1 VQIALA
7 TLSVSQF
14 VMISTTSTSPLY
26 LHDQGHP
33 VGIIGLAVSLHLAGM
48 YVASP
53 LSGWLADRFGRLPV
67 IAAGALMLIF
77 AVGLAG
83 IAPGTEAVPV
93 ILALFLNGVGWN
105 LAFVAGSALLTDAL
119 APVERASVQGLADLL
134 MGLMGAIGSAAGGM
148 ILGLWGFAILNA
160 VGAVAGAG
168 PARGHLAAPARARL
182 RLEPR
187 LMLRLLP
194 DLRYLGAGTLLNS
207 VGMMGEVVV
216 LGWLAL
222 ELTDSPF
229 LVGAAMG
236 ARALPLFFVGVPAGV
251 IADRLPR
258 HPPAHRHRRGPGAR
272 DRADGCAG
280 ADRHGEP
287 RPARPVDL
295 RGRHPARPRA
305 RGAAELRPRR
315 GGRRR
320 SGERPR
326 HPGRGH
332 ARGLAGGLA
341 RRGRHH
347 CALRLGPRYLFVAAA
362 YLAGGLT
369 MLPARAVTP
378 AAPSGSGSDSIWRG
392 ITSFVDAVNR
402 DRMLLVLM
410 MLTGGAEV
418 LGFAHQALLPS
429 LARDVLHTGPEGLGM
444 LNAARAVGGIL
455 AMLASMRGFTAGSG
469 ALFVAVLVSFGG
481 SLIALGVAP
490 YVVGFIGVALLVL
503 LANAAG
509 ALADLLAQSLLQ
521 LRVPAHLRGARR
533 RRVGGGHRPG
543 PARPDPDR
551 RARLALRSQ
560 RGPGR
565 ERPRPRALAGA
576 TALLYPRLR
585 AL

>member
-1 VQIALA
+1 
-7 TLSVSQF
+7 
-14 VMISTTSTSPLY
+14 
-26 LHDQGHP
+26 
-33 VGIIGLAVSLHLAGM
+33 
-48 YVASP
+48 
-53 LSGWLADRFGRLPV
+53 
-67 IAAGALMLIF
+67 
-77 AVGLAG
+77 
-83 IAPGTEAVPV
+83 
-93 ILALFLNGVGWN
+93 
-105 LAFVAGSALLTDAL
+105 
-119 APVERASVQGLADLL
+119 
-134 MGLMGAIGSAAGGM
+134 
-148 ILGLWGFAILNA
+148 
-160 VGAVAGAG
+160 
-168 PARGHLAAPARARL
+168 
-182 RLEPR
+182 
-187 LMLRLLP
+187 MLRLLP

-258 HPPAHRHRRGPGAR
+258 HRLLIATGAGQALVTALMGVLALTGTVSLAQLVLLTFVGGTLRGLEHAARQSYAHDVVGAAGLVSGLAILGVAM
-272 DRADGCAG
+272 RAGWLVGSLGAG
-280 ADRHGEP
+280 AII
-287 RPARPVDL
+287 ARY
-295 RGRHPARPRA
+295 G
-305 RGAAELRPRR
+305 
-315 GGRRR
+315 
-320 SGERPR
+320 S
-326 HPGRGH
+326 GH
-332 ARGLAGGLA
+332 A
-341 RRGRHH
+341 
-347 CALRLGPRYLFVAAA
+347 YLFVAAA

-369 MLPARAVTP
+369 MFPARAVTP
-378 AAPSGSGSDSIWRG
+378 AAPSGTDSPSGSDSIWRG

-429 LARDVLHTGPEGLGM
+429 LARDVLHTGPEGLGT

-490 YVVGFIGVALLVL
+490 YVVGFIGVVLLVL

-521 LRVPAHLRGARR
+521 LRVPAHLRGRA
-533 RRVGGGHRPG
+533 GGAWVVAIG
-543 PARPDPDR
+543 
-551 RARLALRSQ
+551 LAPLGQIQIGALASLF
-560 RGPGR
+560 GVSAALGASGLGLV
-565 ERPRPRALAGA
+565 ALAGA